1 MKKKAIISLVS
12 KQDDNEEDSIEVV
25 TPGDFYKKDDCYYA
39 VYNETQITGMQ
50 DTTTTLKINADK
62 FSLIRIGSTSTN
74 MNFMKKGED
83 IALYD
88 TPYGTMELKIFT
100 KNLDINVNDEGGKV
114 MIDYI
119 MSIEGYKPQNT
130 VLEINIKTN

>member
-1 MKKKAIISLVS
+1 MKKKAIISLIS
-12 KQDDNEEDSIEVV
+12 KQDNEDGNIEVV

-50 DTTTTLKINADK
+50 DTTTTLKINKDK
-62 FSLIRIGSTSTN
+62 FCLIRMGSTNTN
-74 MNFMKKGED
+74 MNFTTNGKD

-100 KNLDINVNDEGGKV
+100 KNIDINVNDEGGKV
-114 MIDYI
+114 MIDYT

-130 VLEINIKTN
+130 VLEINIKAN

>member
-1 MKKKAIISLVS
+1 MKKKAVISLIS
-12 KQDDNEEDSIEVV
+12 KQDNEDDNIEVV

-50 DTTTTLKINADK
+50 DTTTTLKIDKDK
-62 FSLIRIGSTSTN
+62 FSLIRIGSTNTN
-74 MNFMKKGED
+74 MNFSANDED

-100 KNLDINVNDEGGKV
+100 KNIDINVSDKGGKIMV
-114 MIDYI
+114 DYT

-130 VLEINIKTN
+130 LLEINIKAN